1 MSAFGGIDHVDLR
14 VPALG
19 VVEAFYD
26 AFMHRLGLT
35 SKTYANVEFG
45 GSSWHDG
52 TPERY
57 NAVEYHEENVSGRP
71 ALFFG
76 VIEEASAQPAR
87 GRIAFAVAKESLDE
101 WARADLEARPQR
113 VGEEDRGI
121 CVVLLALDLA
131 GADLR
136 QRARSSASRTT
147 HIPRS
152 SSPTRWG

>member
-26 AFMHRLGLT
+26 AFMRRLGLT
-35 SKTYANVEFG
+35 SKTYAVVEFG
-45 GSSWHDG
+45 GASWKDG
-52 TPERY
+52 TAERY

-101 WARADLEARPQR
+101 WARVLPEIGARELER
-113 VGEEDRGI
+113 EEDDTYPAIFFTDPLGTRLEV
-121 CVVLLALDLA
+121 CA
-131 GADLR
+131 R
-136 QRARSSASRTT
+136 RSRA
-147 HIPRS
+147 
-152 SSPTRWG
+152 